1 MDTVMLKV
9 DLRTLNTGL
18 HHVEFTPTA
27 EDLGVED
34 PVFRDIQASAD
45 LTVDREQVVVR
56 VKARAVATLV
66 CDRTLVEFDQPIRGS
81 YTACFMPR
89 EAMDP
94 DAEDDDILPLEADQ
108 DELDLTDI
116 VRDTLMLAVPVRK
129 LAPGAEDLDIPTTF
143 GEAAESEIDP
153 RWKALEQL
161 KSNPEESPE

>member
-1 MDTVMLKV
+1 M
-9 DLRTLNTGL
+9 
-18 HHVEFTPTA
+18 EFSPTA
-27 EDLGVED
+27 DVLGVED
-34 PVFRDIQASAD
+34 PVFWDIHADVD
-45 LTVDREQVVVR
+45 LTLDREQVVVR

-66 CDRTLVEFDQPIRGS
+66 CDRTLAEFDKPIRGS

-94 DAEDDDILPLEADQ
+94 DAENDDILALETDQ

-129 LAPGAEDLDIPTTF
+129 LAPGAEDLDIPTSF